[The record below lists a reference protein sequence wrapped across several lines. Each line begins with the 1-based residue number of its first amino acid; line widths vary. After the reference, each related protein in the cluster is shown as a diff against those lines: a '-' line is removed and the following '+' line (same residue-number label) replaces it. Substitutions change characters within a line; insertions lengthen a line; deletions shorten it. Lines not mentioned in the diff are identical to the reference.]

1 MSCIPCTRNFST
13 KVQKIQI
20 LRKQSPWKKQ
30 YRPEYYNEGDNVLK
44 KRIFK
49 MKQELLYEYPRT
61 FYFPMV
67 FPQRLYYFEIYRP
80 RRKVQGIG
88 WYTLSR
94 DYTSFYIMVA
104 SKSHLFFYLKE
115 CLQATRHIS
124 CTQYMSE
131 KVIRKRYFY
140 SRLTF
145 RSWPIKPLKT
155 IIQDLST
162 RSFDW

>member
-1 MSCIPCTRNFST
+1 MSYIPCTRNFST
-13 KVQKIQI
+13 KV
-20 LRKQSPWKKQ
+20 KKNRFHVNKVHETKR
-30 YRPEYYNEGDNVLK
+30 YHPEYYNKGDNVLK

-49 MKQELLYEYPRT
+49 MEQEPLYEYPRT
-61 FYFPMV
+61 FYFPMI
-67 FPQRLYYFEIYRP
+67 FPQCLYHSEIYRP

-104 SKSHLFFYLKE
+104 SKSHLSFYLKE

-124 CTQYMSE
+124 STQYISE
-131 KVIRKRYFY
+131 KVRRKRYFY